1 MFKKIASTFFTR
13 FTAAAAN
20 LFIAILLS
28 HYLGAS
34 GRGEQSLII
43 TLISFIIIITGL
55 IGSSTLSYQLQRKP
69 FYALMIPSFLW
80 VVGVVL
86 LCYVLLPFSSLVP
99 GGYRLDVCALS
110 LLLSLL
116 NMNNTVLISHQ
127 RINASNLLGLIQVL
141 VTVGVLII
149 GYVLLKASGL
159 RVYILALYTGYGS
172 ALAVSFFLTRSYYRN
187 AGMVPWA
194 QWLAALRQLAVLG
207 AYNQVAIFTQLLS
220 FRLSY
225 YLLNAWYGKEEVG
238 IYANAVSVAESLW
251 LIGRSI
257 GTVQHA
263 KIVNTHDAV
272 ASLALTGQLNR
283 INLAVSV
290 ALMLVLSAVPGSWYR
305 ILFGEEFQ
313 HINRI
318 IWSLG
323 PGIVFFGIA
332 LILGYYFSSTGRHF
346 VNAIA
351 STAGLIMTLIA
362 GYILIPRLG
371 SYGAGMTAS
380 LSYGLTAL
388 VVYGFYLREYRS
400 LPHS

>member
-351 STAGLIMTLIA
+351 SMAGLIMTLIA

-400 LPHS
+400 LPRS

>member
-400 LPHS
+400 LPRS